1 MTNPTIVYQEPI
13 SFSIHA
19 PFIYFMIRDFK
30 MTDELHIGY
39 YASLITSA
47 FAMAQFVSG
56 MPWGSLSDR
65 IGRKP
70 VVLFGLASTIM
81 GVFLFGLSKSFA
93 WALATK
99 IFSGL
104 FNGNISVLKSMIA
117 ELTEN
122 HTAEKRTR
130 AFSLLQVTFGLGSIV
145 GAALGGFFFLKETL
159 QLSKLVNNGR
169 EEAPLLSNADPQQ
182 QQNYNAVAVTEQPDI
197 TRPHLTLSEKLT
209 PPVLAISILYAV
221 TAFQMLYFDEL
232 LPTWS
237 ATPKE
242 AGGLGF
248 ESREIGTILSYA
260 GIVMLLVQV
269 FVLHRLTA
277 IFGLLNLFQLSLLS
291 SAFIFLA
298 QGLNRL
304 LYQIPDPTADGQ
316 VGTKF
321 WVWFGLIFCLTVK
334 SLAQTIAITISVI
347 LLNNSVE
354 RYDTL
359 GFING
364 FSQCCNAAMRTLSPA
379 VAGYIW
385 SRSIASEW
393 IPLEIRSYLPWGILG
408 IIGLITFFAG
418 MQLNPAYY
426 NKPHRSRGVAQG
438 VAQGMNQG
446 GADSQMIAEQDTV
459 EDENMAELPQLQG
472 KDDANAIVANDTDMN
487 DSTPDHADTSRPEM
501 DRPVKKVGKFDGT
514 EDVSS
519 AKQQAAANAAATG
532 QRLGLTGQSPPSHQ

>member
-1 MTNPTIVYQEPI
+1 MSDELRLPWKQLFLICACRFAEPI

-30 MTDELHIGY
+30 ITDEFHIGY

-70 VVLFGLASTIM
+70 VVLFGLASTII

-99 IFSGL
+99 IFCGL

-145 GAALGGFFFLKETL
+145 GAALGGYLSNPVSKYPNLFAHLGASITHFLIQYPYFLPCFVATCISTFCWLLGFFFLKETL
-159 QLSKLVNNGR
+159 QFNKIVNNGR
-169 EEAPLLSNADPQQ
+169 EEAPLLSNADQQ
-182 QQNYNAVAVTEQPDI
+182 QQQSYSAVVLTEAPDV
-197 TRPHLTLSEKLT
+197 TRPHLTLAEKLT
-209 PPVLAISILYAV
+209 PPVLAISVLYAV

-304 LYQIPDPTADGQ
+304 LYRIPDPTADGQ

-418 MQLNPAYY
+418 MQLNPTYY
-426 NKPHRSRGVAQG
+426 NKPHRSR
-438 VAQGMNQG
+438 
-446 GADSQMIAEQDTV
+446 S
-459 EDENMAELPQLQG
+459 L
-472 KDDANAIVANDTDMN
+472 
-487 DSTPDHADTSRPEM
+487 
-501 DRPVKKVGKFDGT
+501 
-514 EDVSS
+514 
-519 AKQQAAANAAATG
+519 
-532 QRLGLTGQSPPSHQ
+532 

>member
-1 MTNPTIVYQEPI
+1 MSEDLRLPWKQLFLICTCRFAEPI

-47 FAMAQFVSG
+47 FAMAQFASG

-70 VVLFGLASTIM
+70 VVMIGLASTIL
-81 GVFLFGLSKSFA
+81 GVFLFGLSKSFI

-99 IFSGL
+99 VFSGL
-104 FNGNISVLKSMIA
+104 FVRMHKNGNISVLKSMIA

-122 HTAEKRTR
+122 HTAERRTR
-130 AFSLLQVTFGLGSIV
+130 AFSLLQVTFGLGSII
-145 GAALGGFFFLKETL
+145 GAALGGYLSNPVSKYPNLFSHLGTSITQFLVEYPYFLPCFVATCISTFCWLLGFFFLKETL
-159 QLSKLVNNGR
+159 QIKKMVNNDR
-169 EEAPLLSNADPQQ
+169 EEEPLLSNATITQQ
-182 QQNYNAVAVTEQPDI
+182 QQSYNSVISTEEPES
-197 TRPHLTLSEKLT
+197 TRPYLTLAEKLT
-209 PPVLAISILYAV
+209 PPVLTISILYAF

-237 ATPKE
+237 ATPKD

-260 GIVMLLVQV
+260 GIVMLLVQI

-277 IFGLLNLFQLSLLS
+277 IFGLLSLFQLSLLS

-304 LYQIPDPTADGQ
+304 LYKIPDPTSDGD
-316 VGTKF
+316 VDTKF

-334 SLAQTIAITISVI
+334 SLSQTIAITISVI

-393 IPLEIRSYLPWGILG
+393 ISLEIRSYLPWGILG

-426 NKPHRSRGVAQG
+426 NKPHRA
-438 VAQGMNQG
+438 
-446 GADSQMIAEQDTV
+446 
-459 EDENMAELPQLQG
+459 
-472 KDDANAIVANDTDMN
+472 
-487 DSTPDHADTSRPEM
+487 TS
-501 DRPVKKVGKFDGT
+501 
-514 EDVSS
+514 
-519 AKQQAAANAAATG
+519 
-532 QRLGLTGQSPPSHQ
+532 